1 MFTYIQLKTSQGLL
15 LCFIL
20 PILGATDLIL
30 LQLQE
35 NYYSVWQRNSI
46 ALFQKNKNL
55 EGNVYHVCMWR
66 VQDINRNCR
75 GEVDVLF
82 QNQDSSSE
90 MAAGFF
96 QITHFQA
103 SSEAL
108 HRIINQYVLGNI
120 DDFLLNAIFQFLW
133 NSLVDTYTHV
143 ILGTPTRKKS
153 NTTIIKDR
161 GTAGYP
167 RYGKLVCSHRG
178 NYLRKNIH

>member
-1 MFTYIQLKTSQGLL
+1 MVTYIQLKTSQGLL

-120 DDFLLNAIFQFLW
+120 DDFLLNVIFQFLW

-143 ILGTPTRKKS
+143 ILGTPTRKK
-153 NTTIIKDR
+153 IKYYHNKRSGDR
-161 GTAGYP
+161 RISP
-167 RYGKLVCSHRG
+167 LRKVSLQSSRKLSP
-178 NYLRKNIH
+178 KNIH